1 MCRWQ
6 MPYKDIPVHV
16 INYKEAAPTIGP
28 ISQSGQS
35 GQSAVIKGF
44 HAAFTFEP
52 LPFRWRP
59 PPTAYHAPTQ
69 RSRNWEWGGHLY
81 SFYPIRPSIRQ
92 PSLHA
97 TGFAS
102 GAISTLTEQPKS
114 RIALAEVIVINDGIG
129 SQA

>member
-69 RSRNWEWGGHLY
+69 RSRNWENGVATFTLSIQSDLRSGSHRSTPLDLHL
-81 SFYPIRPSIRQ
+81 
-92 PSLHA
+92 
-97 TGFAS
+97 
-102 GAISTLTEQPKS
+102 
-114 RIALAEVIVINDGIG
+114 ALLAH
-129 SQA
+129 